1 MKKNYIIIC
10 LAIVVVVM
18 IVGLGILIN
27 RRRSTGLVNDNVV
40 VMKNNSS
47 INVEKVNTGDV
58 LSSDRP
64 IQRIHQTI
72 ANMF

>member
-1 MKKNYIIIC
+1 M
-10 LAIVVVVM
+10 AIVVVVM

-27 RRRSTGLVNDNVV
+27 RQTSTGLVNDNVV
-40 VMKNNSS
+40 VMKNNTS